1 MLNTK
6 LVTFLH
12 SFSRFDLAQ
21 FSKYLASPFFNE
33 KEELVHFFE
42 QLVELELLAGKSEK
56 NFGKLE
62 FWKRLY
68 PGLAYDDVRFRRL
81 CSDLLRLA
89 MDFTAYN
96 QYAANPTT
104 GQVFLLH
111 ALANTRLEKH
121 FDGVLR
127 QAELLQKKAGLRD
140 ADFHYLSYK
149 MHRRRHEHL
158 EHISPKTAAFDPI
171 EKADYHLDCYYFA
184 KKLEHYCDALG
195 YRNMVSETA
204 KVALFPEFLKYLEQS
219 PYLSEPVVKAWYLV
233 ARMMLDPDEA
243 HFFLEMKMLLET
255 EATSFQPKELQTL
268 FIHSM
273 NYCID
278 TKVNIGRGDY
288 LSELFSLYRIALYR
302 EIIFDNGELN
312 PHHYKNII
320 TISLQ
325 ISELAWAENFIRDYT
340 HRLPKSDQENALNFN
355 LAHVYYYQKKYDQVI
370 ELLQEVEYQN
380 IAYSLG
386 SRILLIRTYF
396 EQREDQ
402 ALDSLID
409 SYSIFLRR
417 NRLISKDVKQQYLNM
432 LRFTRKLFALATFDK
447 KGIEKTLREIKN
459 CKSLA
464 AKQWLLEKA
473 GEMAGT
479 HSTNNF

>member
-6 LVTFLH
+6 LVALLRT
-12 SFSRFDLAQ
+12 FSRHDHAQ
-21 FSKYLASPFFNE
+21 FRKYLASPFLNE
-33 KEELVHFFE
+33 KEELTLLFD
-42 QLVELELLAGKSEK
+42 QLAATGLLAEKSETD
-56 NFGKLE
+56 LE
-62 FWKRLY
+62 KGAVWQSLY
-68 PGLAYDDVRFRRL
+68 PATAYDDVRFRRL

-96 QYAANPTT
+96 QYASNPAIN
-104 GQVFLLH
+104 QVFLLH
-111 ALANTRLEKH
+111 ALASTRLEKH

-127 QAELLQKKAGLRD
+127 QTELLQEKAGVRD
-140 ADFHYLSYK
+140 ADFHYLAY
-149 MHRRRHEHL
+149 MLHRRRHEHL

-171 EKADYHLDCYYFA
+171 EKADFHLDCYYFA

-204 KVALFPEFLKYLEQS
+204 EVALFPDFLKYLEQS
-219 PYLSEPVVKAWYLV
+219 AYLAEPVVKAWYLV
-233 ARMMLDPDEA
+233 ARMMLHPEEVD
-243 HFFLEMKMLLET
+243 FFQEMKSLLET
-255 EATSFQPKELQTL
+255 QAASFQRKELKTL

-278 TKVNIGRGDY
+278 TKINHGREDY
-288 LSELFSLYRIALYR
+288 YGELFSLYRIALDR

-320 TISLQ
+320 TIALH
-325 ISELAWAENFIRDYT
+325 IRELAWAENFIRDYT
-340 HRLPKSDQENALNFN
+340 HRLAKSEQENALNYN
-355 LAHVYYYQKKYDQVI
+355 LAHVYFYQKQYDRVI
-370 ELLQEVEYQN
+370 ELLREVEYQN

-386 SRILLIRTYF
+386 SRMLLMRTYF
-396 EQREDQ
+396 EQRQDQ

-409 SYSIFLRR
+409 SYSIYLRR

-432 LRFTRKLFALATFDK
+432 LRFTRKLFQLAPFDK
-447 KGIEKTLREIKN
+447 KGREKTRQEIEN

-464 AKQWLLEKA
+464 AKKWLLEKA
-473 GEMAGT
+473 GEVG
-479 HSTNNF
+479 